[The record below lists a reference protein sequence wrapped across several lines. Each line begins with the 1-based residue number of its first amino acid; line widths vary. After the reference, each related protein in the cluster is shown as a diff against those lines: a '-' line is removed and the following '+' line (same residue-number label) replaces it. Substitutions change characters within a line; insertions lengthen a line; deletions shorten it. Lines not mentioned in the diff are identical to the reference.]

1 MDGYVSVGRAMRMI
15 IIVSS
20 ASMGILLLLLA
31 LLVFHLVW
39 RNRSLHKKVH
49 ALRSGGTATLDM
61 DAPVTKMITFLHRY
75 EASKLW
81 SQPSKKEAGKLA
93 DYLVT
98 HAGKLEEP
106 DLAGQLASLPESEG
120 SYLK

>member
-1 MDGYVSVGRAMRMI
+1 
-15 IIVSS
+15 
-20 ASMGILLLLLA
+20 MGILLLLLA
-31 LLVFHLVW
+31 ILVFYLAW

-49 ALRSGGTATLDM
+49 ALRSGETAGLDM
-61 DAPVTKMITFLHRY
+61 EAPVTKMITFLHRY
-75 EASKLW
+75 EASKPW
-81 SQPSKKEAGKLA
+81 SQPSQKEAAKLA

-106 DLAGQLASLPESEG
+106 DLAGQLASLPETEG

>member
-1 MDGYVSVGRAMRMI
+1 
-15 IIVSS
+15 
-20 ASMGILLLLLA
+20 MGILLLLLA

-39 RNRSLHKKVH
+39 RNRSLRKKVQ
-49 ALRSGGTATLDM
+49 ALRSGGTAGLDM
-61 DAPVTKMITFLHRY
+61 EAPVTKMIAFLQRY

-81 SQPSKKEAGKLA
+81 TLPSKKEAAKLA
-93 DYLVT
+93 DYLAT

-106 DLAGQLASLPESEG
+106 DLAGQLASLSESEG